1 MDCFIKIT
9 DQKKID
15 NKTTIHT
22 TQLKAFEA
30 CLREGKNVFVC
41 GSTGVGK
48 THFVSVL
55 LNHENSIEIEN
66 EHVSSKSAF
75 LGVIRGSNKHLVIE
89 NYEHSQYPFKTL
101 IDRVC
106 DGYRVTNGS
115 LVVISNE
122 LCMGYPNFETIMIPH
137 PTIDQLLTIECDP
150 NAEAAA
156 KMCRGDIRTFKNMLH
171 KYDDRDVF
179 KTPKEFI
186 SDILCSGE
194 PVGFQES
201 LTEHGN
207 IWNIF
212 QENYLN
218 SKDVD
223 IQRSSYSFSDAD
235 IYDTFIYHGNWEIM
249 PFFAL
254 SAVTIP
260 HASLGKP
267 LDRTKLRPGSCWTK
281 YGNYKMRYQKYRDIH
296 KRTRLDIDA
305 LCLLKKHAEYGNT
318 KLLVDYGITPQD
330 FDVMNHLAISSKLK
344 AKHVTHV
351 KKALKYAIDRK
362 DI

>member
-218 SKDVD
+218 LKDVE

-235 IYDTFIYHGNWEIM
+235 IYDTFIYEGN
-249 PFFAL
+249 
-254 SAVTIP
+254 
-260 HASLGKP
+260 
-267 LDRTKLRPGSCWTK
+267 
-281 YGNYKMRYQKYRDIH
+281 
-296 KRTRLDIDA
+296 
-305 LCLLKKHAEYGNT
+305 
-318 KLLVDYGITPQD
+318 
-330 FDVMNHLAISSKLK
+330 
-344 AKHVTHV
+344 
-351 KKALKYAIDRK
+351 
-362 DI
+362 